1 MTLDEQIE
9 YLIDRRNYPFVK
21 IRLKV
26 YENILASLEELKQI
40 KEPKEY
46 GCYCDIESMPEGF
59 KPDKCVWDTGNIGD
73 CIYAS
78 QGTKKENCKYWK
90 PIG

>member
-40 KEPKEY
+40 KINPEY
-46 GCYCDIESMPEGF
+46 
-59 KPDKCVWDTGNIGD
+59 
-73 CIYAS
+73 YAKQNKIIKS
-78 QGTKKENCKYWK
+78 FNV
-90 PIG
+90 